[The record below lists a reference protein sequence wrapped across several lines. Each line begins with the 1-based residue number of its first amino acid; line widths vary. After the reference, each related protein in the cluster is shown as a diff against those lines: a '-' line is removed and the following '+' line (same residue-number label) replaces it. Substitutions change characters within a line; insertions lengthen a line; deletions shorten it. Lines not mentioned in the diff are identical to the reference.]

1 MSKRTSPKPIPAFA
15 TEAEEREFWE
25 THDSSPYFDWKQ
37 ARSAVFPNLKPSTET
52 ISLRLPIA
60 LLHELKEL
68 ANKRDVPYQSLLK
81 VFLAER
87 IARERA
93 SGNPLPVLG
102 QRRKGRGTR
111 GVRKPKG
118 SRAGRR

>member
-1 MSKRTSPKPIPAFA
+1 MSKRSSPKPLPAFA

-25 THDSSPYFDWKQ
+25 THDSTPYLDWSQ
-37 ARSAVFPNLKPSTET
+37 ARTAVFPNLKPSTET

-87 IARERA
+87 VARETANVGVAPARKLRTTSSRA
-93 SGNPLPVLG
+93 DRIS
-102 QRRKGRGTR
+102 KS
-111 GVRKPKG
+111 KA
-118 SRAGRR
+118 SRAGRG